1 MDPDNTPARAPPP
14 GRESNFTNPES
25 RCYEL
30 IILIAVFTALIVILV
45 SLRIYARLK
54 ITRSFGADDWLC
66 IVATI
71 LTLSYS
77 ALILKLL
84 WIPGGGILGIHFWDV
99 PLSHY
104 VGYQKGSLADS
115 VLIRIDNTTIKVAF
129 LVFYLRLFSPV
140 THVRYMI
147 WAGIAIVV
155 TFCVAFVIIDIVA
168 CAPWPSEHG
177 NWLAPSLIDRCN
189 DIAVDLVTAGAY
201 FSVIFDFYILFI
213 PLHQVPKLGLSRK
226 RKIGVSLIFLTG
238 FLATCA
244 ELVNLIIRQNKK
256 IFDLSDFTWTIVPV
270 YATSLAVIN
279 VGLICH
285 SLPVVFVIFV
295 GRFTNL
301 SKSVSSWIRERR
313 SPHQSAGDS
322 ASNLAAN
329 DSAAPHLPST
339 PGDSTLSGIRKFI
352 HDIYRSVVQNSEHG
366 ETTLTTYNDL
376 TPADLSYHAQLRSMQ
391 SKQTLKSE
399 KVAQV

>member
-1 MDPDNTPARAPPP
+1 MDPGYLDSTPARPPPP

-30 IILIAVFTALIVILV
+30 IIPIAVFTALNVILV
-45 SLRIYARLK
+45 LLRIYSRLR

-66 IVATI
+66 IAATI

-84 WIPGGGILGIHFWDV
+84 WRPGAGILGIHFWDV

-115 VLIRIDNTTIKVAF
+115 VLIRITNTTIKVAF

-147 WAGIAIVV
+147 WAGMAVV
-155 TFCVAFVIIDIVA
+155 ITFCVAFVIIDLVA
-168 CAPWPSEHG
+168 CAPWPSENG
-177 NWLAPSLIDRCN
+177 NWLAPSLIDRC
-189 DIAVDLVTAGAY
+189 DRIAVDLVTAGAY
-201 FSVIFDFYILFI
+201 FSVISDFYIFFI

-244 ELVNLIIRQNKK
+244 GLVNLIIRQNKK
-256 IFDLSDFTWTIVPV
+256 IFDRSDFTWTIVPV
-270 YATSLAVIN
+270 YATSLTEIN
-279 VGLICH
+279 VGLLCH
-285 SLPVVFVIFV
+285 SLPVVFVLFV

-301 SKSVSSWIRERR
+301 SMSVSSWIGERR
-313 SPHQSAGDS
+313 SPRQSAGDS
-322 ASNLAAN
+322 SANLAPD
-329 DSAAPHLPST
+329 DSAAPHLSSIPRDTS
-339 PGDSTLSGIRKFI
+339 
-352 HDIYRSVVQNSEHG
+352 Q
-366 ETTLTTYNDL
+366 
-376 TPADLSYHAQLRSMQ
+376 
-391 SKQTLKSE
+391 
-399 KVAQV
+399 